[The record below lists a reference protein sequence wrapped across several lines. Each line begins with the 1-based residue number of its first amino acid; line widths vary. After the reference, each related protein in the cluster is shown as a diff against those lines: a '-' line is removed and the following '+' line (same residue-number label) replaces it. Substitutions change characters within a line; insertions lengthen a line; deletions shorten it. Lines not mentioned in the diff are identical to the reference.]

1 MTNLT
6 AVQNRALIRLKGLEK
21 FISDEHADTLANTPA
36 TFRSKVG
43 ERDKVSVKA
52 WVALPEAERRERILA
67 RLEVIETES
76 EELRARFTAVRNT
89 PPSEPASAAAVA
101 HVPNAVVSAP
111 IDAPQP
117 VDASDLAGAYV
128 ACAGGCGA
136 WVPSRST
143 YKPALSICSS
153 TRRQISATTCAAER
167 V

>member
-1 MTNLT
+1 MTNPT

-21 FISDEHADTLANTPA
+21 FYCDEHADTLSHTPA

-43 ERDKVSVKA
+43 DKDKVSGKA

-76 EELRARFTAVRNT
+76 AELRTRFTPVRNT
-89 PPSEPASAAAVA
+89 PPVELASAVAVA
-101 HVPNAVVSAP
+101 PALPAVVPAP
-111 IDAPQP
+111 VDAPQP
-117 VDASDLAGAYV
+117 VDASHLAGAYV

-143 YKPALSICSS
+143 YKPALNSCSNS
-153 TRRQISATTCAAER
+153 RHGCR
-167 V
+167 